1 LLLTLPVLLLWLTVG
16 PLAIA
21 PATELVW
28 TDLSGHDQ
36 TLESLRGR
44 IVVLNF
50 WATWCAPCREEM
62 PDLVRIQNRYG
73 MYGVQVIGASAD
85 PPSAS
90 DSVVEFARHLKI
102 NFPVLLGATTE
113 QMQALGAG
121 VVLPA
126 TVVIDREGQVVERI
140 SGVFDP
146 PKLEALLDRLVA
158 QTHAAGDE
166 DDAHVDVASAD
177 PHDHGEEE
185 GREHDHPPPDGT
197 SASLVPS

>member
-177 PHDHGEEE
+177 PHDHGEE
-185 GREHDHPPPDGT
+185 GHEHEHQPRDGT
-197 SASLVPS
+197 KASLVPS